1 MNKNFIKNTSCD
13 KVVTNAK
20 ATFILESPH
29 KDEITKEPC
38 SPAMGESGKIMSEVL
53 LGEKEPIGKLNNNPY
68 SLINTFNKPLQ
79 LDKELKSL
87 NSEIKLLDKK
97 KTSLK
102 EYKRSLI
109 KIFQEYNDVILEQ
122 EYEKR
127 FLLAINQSDNY
138 NKVIICG
145 RIAQTF
151 FEYIFQI
158 EDSKF
163 LEAFPVNIQ
172 KNTISVFYTGHPS
185 PKSQGDYW
193 KNKSKINKLKKFLK

>member
-79 LDKELKSL
+79 LDKELNSL
-87 NSEIKLLDKK
+87 NSEIKLLDEKRI
-97 KTSLK
+97 S
-102 EYKRSLI
+102 EYKISLI
-109 KIFQEYNDVILEQ
+109 KIFQKYHDVILEQ
-122 EYEKR
+122 EYKTR
-127 FLLAINQSDNY
+127 FLFAINQSEKY

-145 RIAQTF
+145 LIAQTF

-158 EDSKF
+158 GNSKF
-163 LEAFPVNIQ
+163 LEAFPVDIQ
-172 KNTISVFYTGHPS
+172 ENTTISVFYTGHPS

-193 KNKSKINKLKKFLK
+193 KNERNINKLKKFLK